1 MTLNDDEH
9 RELRTL
15 LLLLAVAV
23 GLLTTGAVVWLTFA
37 YPRLTE
43 PLAVG
48 AAVLT
53 CLAGLARL
61 VVNAAERRRRQ

>member
-1 MTLNDDEH
+1 MTRNPDY

-15 LLLLAVAV
+15 LLLLAMAL
-23 GLLTTGAVVWLTFA
+23 GLLTTGAVVCLTFA
-37 YPRLTE
+37 YPRLAE

-53 CLAGLARL
+53 CLAGSVPWIVKGAGD
-61 VVNAAERRRRQ
+61 RR

>member
-1 MTLNDDEH
+1 MTRNADY

-15 LLLLAVAV
+15 LLLLAMAV
-23 GLLTTGAVVWLTFA
+23 GLIITGAVVCLTFA
-37 YPRLTE
+37 YPRLAE

-53 CLAGLARL
+53 CLAGFVRL
-61 VVNAAERRRRQ
+61 MVKGDGEHR